1 MRYGIWMVVA
11 VLTAGICGQQAV
23 AAIVPVLDQEQW
35 STGGKTWAGRS
46 SVTGNYKSAQQVA
59 PTLQY
64 LFKVEVIHP
73 WNEDIA
79 AGDLNLRV
87 LGTYA
92 TWAPNDP
99 NVVELGS
106 KTINYPALVPQPLVH
121 PHVVT
126 FDFSANP
133 IDLSGYLHSQGDT
146 NMFIYLEFTGD
157 IPGSPGTYKLS
168 TGPGAQ
174 GGLYPR
180 PFYQMTNGTT
190 WVSANQDMTFRTYGS
205 DVPEPTT
212 LGLVGIG
219 GGVAMIRRRRRA

>member
-1 MRYGIWMVVA
+1 MRHGHWAAVA
-11 VLTAGICGQQAV
+11 MLVIGLCGQGV
-23 AAIVPVLDQEQW
+23 TMGMPFVDQEQW
-35 STGGKTWAGRS
+35 TFGGKTWAGS
-46 SVTGNYKSAQQVA
+46 SSTTGPYKSAQQVE
-59 PTLQY
+59 PTMQY
-64 LFKVEVIHP
+64 LFQVDLVHS
-73 WNEDIA
+73 WNEDIS

-92 TWAPNDP
+92 TWAPDHP
-99 NVVELGS
+99 DVVELGS
-106 KTINYPALVPQPLVH
+106 KTINYPAIVPQPHTH
-121 PHVVT
+121 PFLAT
-126 FDFSANP
+126 FDFSDNP
-133 IDLSGYLHSQGDT
+133 IDLTGYIHSQGDT
-146 NMFIYLEFTGD
+146 NMYIYLEVTGD
-157 IPGSPGTYKLS
+157 ITDGPGTYKIGA
-168 TGPGAQ
+168 GPAAQ